1 MNLKRIHR
9 RFDKILKSS
18 LLKISK
24 RPRFIISSSLLTIIL
39 ILTQLLP
46 ADKIFLAVFFLG
58 IFSLLLSLWCLWE
71 DLKGIEFL
79 MLPLPPFLYTLG
91 LGLFYYLLPLRW
103 VTRLPVGALYLAGM
117 YALYL
122 TQNIFNVGAIR
133 TIGLLRAARTVSL
146 LFSLVTAFF
155 LLNTLFSF
163 HLIFY
168 LNFLFVYLLSFLLIL
183 PLFWQEKLTP
193 FLDKNILHLTL
204 VSALII
210 AEVSLILSF
219 WPLKVTFISLYLI
232 SLYYSL
238 IGLNQ
243 IKLKDLPLDNSLWEY
258 LILNLL
264 AFFMLVKTA
273 AWQI

>member
-1 MNLKRIHR
+1 MNIKRIHR
-9 RFDKILKSS
+9 RFYKILKNT

-24 RPRFIISSSLLTIIL
+24 RRRFIISSSILTIIL
-39 ILTQLLP
+39 ILTQLFP
-46 ADKIFLAVFFLG
+46 ADKIFLAVFFQVVL
-58 IFSLLLSLWCLWE
+58 SLLLSLWCLWE
-71 DLKGIEFL
+71 DLKGVEFL
-79 MLPLPPFLYTLG
+79 LLLLPPFLYTLG

-103 VTRLPVGALYLAGM
+103 VTRLPVGALYAIGM

-122 TQNIFNVGAIR
+122 TQNIFNVAVIR

-146 LFSLVTAFF
+146 LFSLITAFF

-168 LNFLFVYLLSFLLIL
+168 WNFIFVFIISFLIIL

-193 FLDKNILHLTL
+193 NLEKNILIVTL
-204 VSALII
+204 VSALIM
-210 AEVSLILSF
+210 AEVSLVLSF

-232 SLYYSL
+232 SFYYSL
-238 IGLNQ
+238 IGVNQ
-243 IKLKDLPLDNSLWEY
+243 IKLKDLPLKNSIWEY
-258 LILNLL
+258 LILSLL